1 MAEVKHA
8 SPRGVLVPGAL
19 GAKLSLSRYFPGDS
33 LAPFVEHYW
42 LVKWDRRGEPD
53 YYQETLPFPSVH
65 AVVEDASSEVF
76 GVMTTRFRR
85 CVTGVGR
92 GFGIKWRPGAFFPYF
107 GRDLAE
113 LTDKVVPLGQ
123 VFGPDADDFSRALL
137 AEPDDHAQ
145 VALAEAFL
153 EERRRLAEADDDGEE
168 RVFVG
173 RLVEALS
180 EIPPEGGPLSVV
192 RVEAIAERFSVGRRT
207 LERLFRRYVGVSP
220 KWVQMRARLHEATSR
235 LAADPARDL
244 TSLAA
249 DLGYTDQAHFIRDF
263 SSLVG
268 LTPSRYAA
276 RCAAMAGAPGSAAS
290 TSTAARGSA

>member
-1 MAEVKHA
+1 MAEVKNA

-19 GAKLSLSRYFPGDS
+19 GEKFSLARYFPGES

-85 CVTGVGR
+85 CVTGAGR

-107 GRDLAE
+107 TRDLAE
-113 LTDKVVPLGQ
+113 LTDKIVPLRE
-123 VFGPDADDFSRALL
+123 VFGPDADDFARALL
-137 AEPDDHAQ
+137 SASDDHTQ
-145 VALAEAFL
+145 VSLAEAFL
-153 EERRRLAEADDDGEE
+153 TERRKLTEPSAEG
-168 RVFVG
+168 VLVG

-180 EIPPEGGPLSVV
+180 QVPSEGASLAVV
-192 RVEAIAERFSVGRRT
+192 RVEAVAERFSIGRRT

-235 LAADPARDL
+235 IAADPSRDL
-244 TSLAA
+244 TALAA

-263 SSLVG
+263 SALVG
-268 LTPSRYAA
+268 VTPSRYAA
-276 RCAAMAGAPGSAAS
+276 RCAAMPGADSAIVAA
-290 TSTAARGSA
+290 TRARARGSA